1 MKRLNNKGQT
11 LVLFV
16 MLLPIMLLLM
26 ILVFDVG
33 KFIYSKQELNH
44 ISSMVVSYG
53 MEHYDED
60 DIENELVE
68 LVLLNCDDVRNV
80 SVSAS
85 DDEVLVD
92 IERMGDSIFGNII
105 NIDMFEVR
113 SSYIGNVTDNKIKRI
128 K

>member
-26 ILVFDVG
+26 ILVFDIG
-33 KFIYSKQELNH
+33 KLIYSKQELNH
-44 ISSMVVSYG
+44 ISSMIVTYG

-80 SVSAS
+80 SVNVS
-85 DDEVLVD
+85 DEEVLVD
-92 IERMGDSIFGNII
+92 IERVGDSIFGNII

>member
-1 MKRLNNKGQT
+1 MKRLDNKGQT

-26 ILVFDVG
+26 ILVFDIG
-33 KFIYSKQELNH
+33 KLIYSKQELNH
-44 ISSMVVSYG
+44 ISSMIVSYG

-80 SVSAS
+80 SVNVS
-85 DDEVLVD
+85 DEEVLVD